1 MPCLLL
7 IPKTVFPPESGEPL
21 LSTPET
27 TAMTSP
33 TAPIDL
39 SQAVINKGFTPALRQ
54 LPALLQ
60 LLSGEEDL
68 ASATALAIRRMGAGA
83 LPGLLL
89 ALPGS
94 QRPLRGRLTEL
105 VGRFATNNTSGEPSA
120 AQAVLVELLG
130 DSDLKTQLNAA
141 AALGR
146 HRQAWSEQALL
157 YALNKEPRREL
168 QLALIRAIG
177 KVGGTASQA
186 ALAIPPVADDLAA
199 QRVRGRAQLILQRE
213 QSRTQAT
220 EVAAAVPLMG
230 PRHLW
235 LSCREGLEQLL
246 AQEARE
252 HGYDQ
257 VQVMAPGR
265 VQVMSARPLGDLW
278 RLRLMTY
285 AGLPLAPSLGGSIE
299 AAVASALQQAE
310 PLLQRLTQCSPA
322 DASGVLSAPVRY
334 RICWPEASKAQVWSM
349 AAKLMATCPNLVN
362 DPTLSTWDLR
372 IHAAPGTTQVELR
385 PKRWV
390 DPRFA
395 YRRGFVPAA
404 SHPTIAAALA
414 RVAAVR
420 PDDIIW
426 DPFTGSGSELI
437 ECALSGP
444 VHALYGTDLDPAA
457 IAVARG
463 NIEAA
468 KLGSLIHL
476 TASDFSAFS
485 GPQPTLII
493 TNPPMG
499 RRVQRGQL
507 AEVLERFALMAG
519 SHLAPNGRLVWLAPM
534 PMRTNP
540 IFERCGL
547 RPLLQQTVDMGGFPA
562 MLQHLIKQR

>member
-1 MPCLLL
+1 M
-7 IPKTVFPPESGEPL
+7 FPPKNGEPL
-21 LSTPET
+21 LSTPEA
-27 TAMTSP
+27 TANQRLI
-33 TAPIDL
+33 APVDL
-39 SQAVINKGFTPALRQ
+39 SQAVTNRGFTPALRQ

-60 LLSGEEDL
+60 LLCGEEDL
-68 ASATALAIRRMGAGA
+68 ASATALAIRRMGAGV
-83 LPGLLL
+83 LPALLL
-89 ALPGS
+89 ALPES
-94 QRPLRGRLTEL
+94 QRPLRGRLTDL
-105 VGRFATNNTSGEPSA
+105 IGRFATSKATGEPSA
-120 AQAVLVELLG
+120 AQALLLQLVG
-130 DSDLKTQLNAA
+130 DADLKTQLNAV

-146 HRQAWSEQALL
+146 QSQAWSEQALL
-157 YALNKEPRREL
+157 AALNKEPRREL
-168 QLALIRAIG
+168 QLALMRALG
-177 KVGGTASQA
+177 KVGGKASQA
-186 ALAIPPVADDLAA
+186 ALAVPLVADDVAA

-220 EVAAAVPLMG
+220 EIAVAEPLG
-230 PRHLW
+230 RPRPLW
-235 LSCREGLEQLL
+235 LSCRDGLEQLL
-246 AQEARE
+246 AQEANER
-252 HGYDQ
+252 GYDQ
-257 VQVMAPGR
+257 VEVMAPGR
-265 VQVMSARPLGDLW
+265 VQVWSARPLADLW

-285 AGLPLAPSLGGSIE
+285 AGLPLTPTLGGSVE
-299 AAVASALQQAE
+299 AAVASSLQQAE
-310 PLLQRLTQCSPA
+310 PLLQHLTQCSPS
-322 DASGVLSAPVRY
+322 DASGTLCARVRY
-334 RICWPEASKAQVWSM
+334 RICWPEASKAQLWSM

-395 YRRGFVPAA
+395 YRLGFVPAA

-420 PDDIIW
+420 PEDIVW

-437 ECALSGP
+437 ECAFSGP
-444 VHALYGTDLDPAA
+444 VQALYGTDLDPEA

-463 NIEAA
+463 NAEAA
-468 KLGSLIHL
+468 KLGSRISL

-485 GPQPTLII
+485 GPRPTLII

-507 AEVLERFALMAG
+507 AEVLERFAEVAG
-519 SHLAPNGRLVWLAPM
+519 ALLAPGGRLVWLAPL

-540 IFERCGL
+540 IFERLGL

-562 MLQHLIKQR
+562 KLQHLAKLP